1 MRPTAAGSAGGPRTG
16 SWGHTVDW
24 LLTDGEGILTFWVL
38 VFGVFNVL
46 RGVYCLVRDRRRRR
60 RVRAMTARGVDPVR
74 AAYLTGDARD
84 AAEAAVL
91 VLAAGGFLRVADGGG
106 LRLASPGRMPR
117 DPVLTA
123 FVRGAGGV
131 PGVKVYEIPDHPGFE
146 EFRTFLRERER
157 DAGLPMTT
165 GLSRPLIAAFAAMS
179 VFFMG
184 LHVVVTEAPVP
195 FDEGARQ
202 AAWLLVCLIVW
213 TALWAVA
220 ALWPG
225 DGRRRWPSLDAH
237 CRAQVECARATVPES
252 TRRAVATSKYRPR
265 PAPEPRRAGSR
276 PNGSWADDIVGDS
289 CGGCGGCGGE

>member
-1 MRPTAAGSAGGPRTG
+1 M
-16 SWGHTVDW
+16 DW

-38 VFGVFNVL
+38 VFGVCNVL

-123 FVRGAGGV
+123 FVRGAGGA
-131 PGVKVYEIPDHPGFE
+131 PGVKVYEIPDHPRFE

-195 FDEGARQ
+195 FDEDARQ

-213 TALWAVA
+213 TALWALT

-237 CRAQVECARATVPES
+237 CRAQVECARAAVPES